1 MGFMFKQV
9 DKILTLQEV
18 DTIAANFWGVE
29 VDSKYYAAPS
39 SWGMMNWFD
48 VLGMAIEDLY
58 LHYHLKNDGTK
69 RFRYGIGDQTQ
80 PEFNMN
86 DVAAMVLFRAMTGS
100 SEALALEVIPKVYK
114 DFIELC
120 YHMKELGI
128 TAVAE
133 RDELQKYAV
142 LISNRRDPNDRHY
155 VTCYTFEEARNAA
168 SEFADNEHYVLIY
181 KLEKEVR

>member
-9 DKILTLQEV
+9 DKTLTLQEV

-29 VDSKYYAAPS
+29 VNAKYYAAPS

-58 LHYHLKNDGTK
+58 LHHYLKNDGTK

-86 DVAAMVLFRAMTGS
+86 DVAAMVLFRAMIGS
-100 SEALALEVIPKVYK
+100 SEALTLEVTPKVYK

-120 YHMKELGI
+120 YHLKELGI

-142 LISNRRDPNDRHY
+142 LISNRRNPDNRYY
-155 VTCYTFEEARNAA
+155 VTRYTCEEAKSVAAEFRND
-168 SEFADNEHYVLIY
+168 SYVSIY
-181 KLEKEVR
+181 KLEKEICE